1 MPSKT
6 TKTTQEVQEVSKA
19 LPQDQP
25 ERFKLSETG
34 YSGLNIFNGV
44 TDDEL
49 KKELNW
55 PQSIKTFKQMS
66 YHSAI
71 AAPLTLFENI
81 IGKATYRVV
90 PPANATEEEKQ
101 QAKIIAE
108 MLDDMEHPFSD
119 VIKDALTS
127 NIYGF
132 CVTEKVYRKRYF
144 SNGSKYNDGL
154 IAWKKLPIRNQETIE
169 KFEFS
174 QDGNEIIGVKQDLT
188 NTYDPYNRF
197 VARANNTVIL
207 ARKKFLLFRHGRH
220 KGDPFGKSMLRDAYL
235 SWRYLSAIEELES
248 NGIVK
253 DLNGTVVL
261 RLPAQMMAADASLE
275 VKQAYEGYKNLVRNI
290 QVNQQSGIIL
300 PQVFDPET
308 RSNLFDISL
317 LATDGK
323 KNYDTSKVKDY
334 YKNAIYTALFAD
346 TLILGQGSTGSF
358 ALSTNKMSL
367 TQMAAETML
376 RSIMEQIN
384 SDLIKQTYE
393 LNGWNVARMCKI
405 DFENL
410 AETDLESYSKAL
422 QRSGAVGFLP
432 KTLDVIN
439 KTLDSLGIDRLPETT
454 TQEELESLLPNKTTR
469 SGEGMAEGMN
479 NGVGESTGASGDASV
494 SNADNAA

>member
-1 MPSKT
+1 MPSK

-44 TDDEL
+44 TNDEL

-101 QAKIIAE
+101 QAKVIAE

-197 VARANNTVIL
+197 VSRANNTVIL
-207 ARKKFLLFRHGRH
+207 PRKKFLLFRHGRH

-248 NGIVK
+248 NGVVK
-253 DLNGTVVL
+253 DLSGIPML
-261 RLPAQMMAADASLE
+261 KLPAQMMAADASPE
-275 VKQAYEGYKNLVRNI
+275 VKQTYEGYKNLIRNI
-290 QVNQQSGIIL
+290 QMNQQSGIIL

-308 RSNLFDISL
+308 RQPLFDFSL
-317 LATDGK
+317 VSTDGK
-323 KNYDTSKVKDY
+323 KNYDTTKIKDY
-334 YKNAIYTALFAD
+334 YKNAIYTAFFAD
-346 TLILGQGSTGSF
+346 ALILGQGSTGSF
-358 ALSTNKMSL
+358 ALSTSKMSL
-367 TQMAAETML
+367 TMMAAEAMM
-376 RSIMEQIN
+376 RSIIDVLN
-384 SDLIKQTYE
+384 NDLIRQTYE
-393 LNGWNVARMCKI
+393 LNGWDVSRTCKL
-405 DFENL
+405 DFENID
-410 AETDLESYSKAL
+410 ANDLETFSKAI
-422 QRSGAVGFLP
+422 QRITSVSAVEKDREFFNLVRTNLGLDP
-432 KTLDVIN
+432 KPEDAP
-439 KTLDSLGIDRLPETT
+439 IDESALPEMTSRASDGMAT
-454 TQEELESLLPNKTTR
+454 AFEGTR
-469 SGEGMAEGMN
+469 TSMGEGNDNDN
-479 NGVGESTGASGDASV
+479 NM
-494 SNADNAA
+494 DNAA